1 MSSSFRRSGT
11 YQSGV
16 EDGSTKR
23 VDMNVVQRIFQEFG
37 PNYIKEDLY
46 LCLRAF
52 DFFFTGEGENN
63 DYFVYEKLAVF
74 FILYS
79 SAKPEVKQS

>member
-1 MSSSFRRSGT
+1 
-11 YQSGV
+11 
-16 EDGSTKR
+16 
-23 VDMNVVQRIFQEFG
+23 MNVVQRIFQEFG